1 MSTAMPSSHK
11 CPEDTWEVDAA
22 SALETALR
30 EASEGDS
37 AEGYCCFRETA
48 VQLSILE
55 NREEETIL
63 APGGLLK
70 VLRNEAQY
78 GMKSISLPGQFN
90 L

>member
-1 MSTAMPSSHK
+1 M
-11 CPEDTWEVDAA
+11 
-22 SALETALR
+22 
-30 EASEGDS
+30 
-37 AEGYCCFRETA
+37 
-48 VQLSILE
+48 QLSILE

>member
-1 MSTAMPSSHK
+1 MPSSHK
-11 CPEDTWEVDAA
+11 YPEETWEVGAA
-22 SALETALR
+22 SAPETGR
-30 EASEGDS
+30 RNASEGGS

-48 VQLSILE
+48 VQLSVLE

-63 APGGLLK
+63 ALGGLLK